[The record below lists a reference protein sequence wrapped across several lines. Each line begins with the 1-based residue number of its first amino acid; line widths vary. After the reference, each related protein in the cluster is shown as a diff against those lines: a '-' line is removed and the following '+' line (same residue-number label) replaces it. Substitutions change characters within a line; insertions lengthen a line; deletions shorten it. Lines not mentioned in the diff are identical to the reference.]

1 MKTVIYIIIGF
12 LFTWVLLEPS
22 ENYKAIELPE
32 SKLYQNVKLPIE
44 NLEIDSVISDI
55 EKNIIYLKNVN
66 YNEISQ

>member
-32 SKLYQNVKLPIE
+32 SKLYQNVK
-44 NLEIDSVISDI
+44 
-55 EKNIIYLKNVN
+55 
-66 YNEISQ
+66 